1 MTRFPTALQS
11 PRPLGALA
19 LIVACICAPTANAG
33 SEIHRC
39 SDEAGVTYTDRGCGE
54 KAHAAVFVVASAG
67 PRDLQPAVD
76 RELPVTLGMSPR
88 KVFDA
93 LGRPIET
100 IATLQGRQLVEY
112 WLYRGTSGITRV
124 AFHEGRV
131 SSVEAR

>member
-1 MTRFPTALQS
+1 MKRASVLLVATACLH
-11 PRPLGALA
+11 
-19 LIVACICAPTANAG
+19 VATIAQAG

-39 SDEAGVTYTDRGCGE
+39 SDGEGVTYTDRGCGNQ
-54 KAHAAVFVVASAG
+54 AQALLFTVASAG

-88 KVFDA
+88 MVLVA
-93 LGRPIET
+93 LGRPQET

-112 WLYRGTSGITRV
+112 WLYRGVAGGVTRV

-131 SSVEAR
+131 SSIHAR